1 MSLVYQYQAS
11 FSDNLLGAFAI
22 IFDSQGR
29 VLLCHRRDLDIW
41 NLPGGG
47 VESGELPDEAVVR
60 EVGEE
65 TGLEVVVE
73 RLVDIYGKV
82 DDDVV
87 FSFVCRVTGGELSF
101 TDESDDCRYF
111 EITEMPANTSPK
123 HLERINDALLPVGQP
138 VFRRQT
144 APSMREY
151 VHYRMQMAPL
161 NDQRRLYSDLAWAW
175 PLISQGEDY
184 VQEAQA
190 FARQIRQRARIP
202 VSTLLHLGCGGGRLD
217 LTLKKYFNVS
227 GVDVSQPMLD
237 LAGQLNPE
245 VTYFTGDM
253 RTVTLEKTFDAVVI
267 ADSIDYMLN
276 EADLRGAFQTAYVHL
291 KSGGIFCTYAGVT
304 RQSFRQND
312 TRVSTHAEGSVVVT
326 LIENRYDPNPQDST
340 YENTFVYLIRREGS
354 EGQLEIETD
363 RHLGGLF
370 DLETWSRCLSDTGFE
385 VHRTELGE
393 GGAPL
398 FVCRK

>member
-1 MSLVYQYQAS
+1 M
-11 FSDNLLGAFAI
+11 FSLGAFAI
-22 IFDSQGR
+22 IFDPQGR

-60 EVGEE
+60 EAREE

-87 FSFVCRVTGGELSF
+87 FSFVCRVTGGELCF
-101 TDESDDCRYF
+101 TEESDDCRYF

-151 VHYRMQMAPL
+151 VQHMQMVPL

-184 VQEAQA
+184 VQEAEA

-202 VSTLLHLGCGGGRLD
+202 VSTLLHLGCGGGHLD

-245 VTYFTGDM
+245 VTYFPGDM
-253 RTVTLEKTFDAVVI
+253 RTVHLEKTFDAVVI
-267 ADSIDYMLN
+267 ADSIDYMLT
-276 EADLRGAFQTAYVHL
+276 EADLLSAFRTAYAHL
-291 KSGGIFCTYAGVT
+291 KPGGIFCTYAGVT
-304 RQSFRQND
+304 CQSFIQND
-312 TRVSTHAEGSVVVT
+312 TRVSTHSDGSVVIT
-326 LIENRYDPNPQDST
+326 YIENRYDPNPQDST
-340 YENTFVYLIRREGS
+340 YEITFVYLIRRSGS
-354 EGQLEIETD
+354 EDQLEIETD

>member
-1 MSLVYQYQAS
+1 
-11 FSDNLLGAFAI
+11 
-22 IFDSQGR
+22 
-29 VLLCHRRDLDIW
+29 
-41 NLPGGG
+41 
-47 VESGELPDEAVVR
+47 
-60 EVGEE
+60 
-65 TGLEVVVE
+65 
-73 RLVDIYGKV
+73 
-82 DDDVV
+82 
-87 FSFVCRVTGGELSF
+87 
-101 TDESDDCRYF
+101 
-111 EITEMPANTSPK
+111 
-123 HLERINDALLPVGQP
+123 
-138 VFRRQT
+138 
-144 APSMREY
+144 
-151 VHYRMQMAPL
+151 
-161 NDQRRLYSDLAWAW
+161 
-175 PLISQGEDY
+175 
-184 VQEAQA
+184 
-190 FARQIRQRARIP
+190 
-202 VSTLLHLGCGGGRLD
+202 
-217 LTLKKYFNVS
+217 
-227 GVDVSQPMLD
+227 MLD

>member
-1 MSLVYQYQAS
+1 M
-11 FSDNLLGAFAI
+11 FSLGAFAI
-22 IFDSQGR
+22 IFDPQGR
-29 VLLCHRRDLDIW
+29 VLLCHRRDMDMW

-60 EVGEE
+60 EVREE

-87 FSFVCRVTGGELSF
+87 FSFVCRVIGGELCF

-111 EITEMPANTSPK
+111 EVGQMPANTSPK

-151 VHYRMQMAPL
+151 VHNRMQMVPL
-161 NDQRRLYSDLAWAW
+161 NDQRRLYSDMAWAW
-175 PLISQGEDY
+175 PVISQGEDY
-184 VQEAQA
+184 VQEAEA
-190 FARQIRQRARIP
+190 FALHLRQRARIP
-202 VSTLLHLGCGGGRLD
+202 VSTLLHLGCGGGHLD
-217 LTLKKYFNVS
+217 LTLKKYFNVT
-227 GVDVSQPMLD
+227 GVDVSQPMLE

-245 VTYFTGDM
+245 VIYSLGDM
-253 RTVTLEKTFDAVVI
+253 RTVRLEKTFDAVVI
-267 ADSIDYMLN
+267 ADSISYMLN
-276 EADLRGAFQTAYVHL
+276 EVDLRSAFQAAFVHL
-291 KSGGIFCTYAGVT
+291 KPGGVFCTYAGVT
-304 RQSFRQND
+304 RQSCRQNA
-312 TRVSTHAEGSVVVT
+312 TRVSIHSGGSVEIT
-326 LIENRYDPNPQDST
+326 FIENRYDPNPEDST
-340 YENTFVYLIRREGS
+340 YESTFVYLIRREHS
-354 EGQLEIETD
+354 QGQLEIETD

-370 DLETWSRCLSDTGFE
+370 DLETWSRCLAETGFE
-385 VHRTELGE
+385 VNQTELGE
-393 GGAPL
+393 GVVPL

>member
-1 MSLVYQYQAS
+1 M
-11 FSDNLLGAFAI
+11 FSLGAFAI
-22 IFDSQGR
+22 IFDPQGR

-60 EVGEE
+60 EAREE

-87 FSFVCRVTGGELSF
+87 FSFVCRVTGGELCF

-151 VHYRMQMAPL
+151 VQHHMQMVPL

-190 FARQIRQRARIP
+190 LARQIRQRARIP
-202 VSTLLHLGCGGGRLD
+202 VSTLLHLGCGGGHLD

-237 LAGQLNPE
+237 IAAHLNPE
-245 VTYFTGDM
+245 VTYFSGDM
-253 RTVTLEKTFDAVVI
+253 RTVALEKTFDAVVI
-267 ADSIDYMLN
+267 ADSIDYMLT
-276 EADLRGAFQTAYVHL
+276 EADLRSAFRTAYAHL
-291 KSGGIFCTYAGVT
+291 KPGGIFCTYAGVT
-304 RQSFRQND
+304 RQTFRQND
-312 TRVSTHAEGSVVVT
+312 TRVSTHSEGRVVIT
-326 LIENRYDPNPQDST
+326 FIENRYDPDPADTT
-340 YENTFVYLIRREGS
+340 YESTFVYLIRREGS

-370 DLETWSRCLSDTGFE
+370 DLETWSLCLSETGFE

-393 GGAPL
+393 GGAPF

>member
-1 MSLVYQYQAS
+1 MFSLGS
-11 FSDNLLGAFAI
+11 FAI
-22 IFDSQGR
+22 IFDAQGR
-29 VLLCHRRDLDIW
+29 VLLCHRRDMDMW

-60 EVGEE
+60 EVREE

-87 FSFVCRVTGGELSF
+87 FSFVCNVTGGELCF

-111 EITEMPANTSPK
+111 EIGEMPTNTGPT
-123 HLERINDALLPVGQP
+123 HLERINDALLPVGRP

-151 VHYRMQMAPL
+151 VQHMLMVPL
-161 NDQRRLYSDLAWAW
+161 NDQRRLYSDMAWAW
-175 PLISQGEDY
+175 PLVSQGEDY

-202 VSTLLHLGCGGGRLD
+202 VSTLLHLGCGGGHLD
-217 LTLKKYFNVS
+217 LTLKKYFNVT

-237 LAGQLNPE
+237 LARQLNPE
-245 VTYFTGDM
+245 VTYFPGDM
-253 RTVTLEKTFDAVVI
+253 RTARLEKTFDAVVI
-267 ADSIDYMLN
+267 ADSIDYMLS
-276 EADLRGAFQTAYVHL
+276 EDDLRSAFQTAYAHL
-291 KSGGIFCTYAGVT
+291 KPGGVFCTYAGVT
-304 RQSFRQND
+304 HQTFRQND
-312 TRVSTHAEGSVVVT
+312 TRVSTHSGGNVVIT
-326 LIENRYDPNPQDST
+326 FIENRYDPNPEDST
-340 YENTFVYLIRREGS
+340 YESTFVYLIRRERS

-370 DLETWSRCLSDTGFE
+370 DLETWARCLAETGFQ
-385 VHRTELGE
+385 VHQTELGE
-393 GGAPL
+393 GGTPF

>member
-1 MSLVYQYQAS
+1 MFSLGS
-11 FSDNLLGAFAI
+11 FAI
-22 IFDSQGR
+22 IFDPQGR
-29 VLLCHRRDLDIW
+29 VLLCHRRDMDMW

-60 EVGEE
+60 EVLEE
-65 TGLEVVVE
+65 TGLEVVVD
-73 RLVDIYGKV
+73 RLVDIYGKI

-87 FSFVCRVTGGELSF
+87 FSFVCNVTGGELCF

-111 EITEMPANTSPK
+111 EIGEMPANTSPK

-151 VHYRMQMAPL
+151 VHYRMQMVPL
-161 NDQRRLYSDLAWAW
+161 NDQRRLYDDMAWAW
-175 PLISQGEDY
+175 PLISQREDY
-184 VQEAQA
+184 VQEAQL
-190 FARQIRQRARIP
+190 FARHIRQRARIP
-202 VSTLLHLGCGGGRLD
+202 VSTLLHLGCGGGHLD
-217 LTLKKYFNVS
+217 LTLKTYFKVS

-245 VTYFTGDM
+245 VTYFSGDM
-253 RTVTLEKTFDAVVI
+253 RSVRLEKAFDAVVI
-267 ADSIDYMLN
+267 ADSIDYMLS
-276 EADLRGAFQTAYVHL
+276 EEDLRGAFQTAYAHL
-291 KSGGIFCTYAGVT
+291 KAGGVFCTYAGVT

-312 TRVSTHAEGSVVVT
+312 TRVSTHSGGGMEIT
-326 LIENRYDPNPQDST
+326 FIENRYDPNPQDST
-340 YENTFVYLIRREGS
+340 YESTFVYLIRREGS

-370 DLETWSRCLSDTGFE
+370 DLETWSRCLTETGFA
-385 VHRTELGE
+385 VYQTELGA
-393 GGAPL
+393 GGAPF

>member
-1 MSLVYQYQAS
+1 MFSLGS
-11 FSDNLLGAFAI
+11 FAI
-22 IFDSQGR
+22 IFDAQRR

-47 VESGELPDEAVVR
+47 VESGELPDEAVIR
-60 EVGEE
+60 EVHEE
-65 TGLEVVVE
+65 TGLEVLVE

-87 FSFVCRVTGGELSF
+87 FSFVCRVTGGELCF
-101 TDESDDCRYF
+101 TDESSDCRYF
-111 EITEMPANTSPK
+111 EVGQMPPNTSPK
-123 HLERINDALLPVGQP
+123 HLERINDALLPAGQP

-151 VHYRMQMAPL
+151 VQTMQMVPL
-161 NDQRRLYSDLAWAW
+161 NDQRRLYSDMAWTW
-175 PLISQGEDY
+175 PLISQSEDY
-184 VQEAQA
+184 VQEAEA
-190 FARQIRQRARIP
+190 FARHIRQRARIP
-202 VSTLLHLGCGGGRLD
+202 VSTLLHLGCGGGHLD

-245 VTYFTGDM
+245 VTYLPGDM
-253 RTVTLEKTFDAVVI
+253 RTVRLEQTFDAAVVS
-267 ADSIDYMLN
+267 DSISYMLN
-276 EADLRGAFQTAYVHL
+276 EADLLSAFQTAYVHL
-291 KSGGIFCTYAGVT
+291 KPGGVFCTYAGVT
-304 RQSFRQND
+304 CQNFRQND
-312 TRVSTHAEGSVVVT
+312 TRVSIHSGGGVEIT

-340 YENTFVYLIRREGS
+340 FENTFVYLIRREGR

-363 RHLGGLF
+363 RHLSGLF
-370 DLETWSRCLSDTGFE
+370 DLETWARCLSETGF
-385 VHRTELGE
+385 VVFRTELGE
-393 GGAPL
+393 GGVPF

>member
-1 MSLVYQYQAS
+1 M
-11 FSDNLLGAFAI
+11 
-22 IFDSQGR
+22 
-29 VLLCHRRDLDIW
+29 LLCHRRDLDIW